1 MRSTCWLSPASS
13 AVMPTDPGLRQC
25 QKKALATGAR
35 LELEVRQEKPAG
47 RLCKR
52 RDFRVTGEDDVAVEM
67 V

>member
-1 MRSTCWLSPASS
+1 
-13 AVMPTDPGLRQC
+13 MPTDPGLRQC